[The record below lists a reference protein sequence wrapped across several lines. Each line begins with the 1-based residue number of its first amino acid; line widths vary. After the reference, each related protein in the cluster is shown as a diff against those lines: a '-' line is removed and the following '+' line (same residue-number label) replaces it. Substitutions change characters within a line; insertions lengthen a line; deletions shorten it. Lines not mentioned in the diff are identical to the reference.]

1 MEASVI
7 IVEKVLRVDL
17 NTDELTGCRTEY
29 GCNSVAQYCLG
40 SVNFSV
46 NGSIWFKLCFHCNI
60 SPDCGNVRE
69 DISRTH
75 GILIIRSL

>member
-7 IVEKVLRVDL
+7 IVEKVLHVDL
-17 NTDELTGCRTEY
+17 NTDELTGYRTEY

-46 NGSIWFKLCFHCNI
+46 NGRIWSKPCFHCNI
-60 SPDCGNVRE
+60 SLDCRTVRE
-69 DISRTH
+69 DISRTP
-75 GILIIRSL
+75 GLLIIRSF